1 MSQHGERGDDVRKLL
16 LAVAAAYK
24 AEANLSDDDD
34 NEDGAQAEEADNE
47 TAGYLIKYK
56 PTSPK

>member
-1 MSQHGERGDDVRKLL
+1 MSQHGERGDDVRELL

-34 NEDGAQAEEADNE
+34 NDDGAQAVR
-47 TAGYLIKYK
+47 GIIFVLLVH
-56 PTSPK
+56 